1 VCGGQYRDVPQ
12 SRQRLRGS
20 FVTCRQFG
28 QVHTD
33 QSVRA
38 LCAAGLETGVVAVMV
53 LMGPPLVRRAAGPQP
68 HADDARHRA

>member
-1 VCGGQYRDVPQ
+1 VPQ

-33 QSVRA
+33 HGVRA
-38 LCAAGLETGVVAVMV
+38 WGAAVLLDEGIVAVMV
-53 LMGPPLVRRAAGPQP
+53 LMRPPLLRDAAGP
-68 HADDARHRA
+68 